1 MLSRNSNIAFIFL
14 GGNDMTEDT
23 DIQPKQQPMV
33 YLRPTTLKGWPAEIC
48 VRGDENLY
56 VVVAVSKNALMN
68 LITAASNLLREFES
82 EQTREAK
89 IMEVK
94 NMEETNDE

>member
-1 MLSRNSNIAFIFL
+1 
-14 GGNDMTEDT
+14 
-23 DIQPKQQPMV
+23 
-33 YLRPTTLKGWPAEIC
+33 
-48 VRGDENLY
+48 
-56 VVVAVSKNALMN
+56 LMN

-82 EQTREAK
+82 EQSREAK